1 MSRWPDGSRIAVA
14 ILAALLLAGV
24 GETAGAQETNPIEV
38 PAGFQVNV
46 WTKQAGVSAI
56 AHDDR
61 GRMFTVSTLGGE
73 VRIVEDQDGDGNG
86 ETTTVFASGL
96 DTPLGL
102 TFVGSDLFVS
112 GRGSIWRLRDTDQN
126 DSADVVENVVS
137 GLPYG
142 VEGTGQEV
150 HQTNGMA
157 LAEDGFLY
165 VSQGG
170 TTNADVETA
179 PLAGTVFRLHPQTG
193 RLAVVADGF
202 RNPYALIFHSRGA
215 LLATD
220 NGADG
225 LTAAGL
231 ARDPPEELNWVR
243 PGGHYGHPYY
253 FEADTAERPQAPAS
267 LQLSAPIA
275 EFDAHSAAV
284 GLAEWVDGDVFVAL
298 YSSQQVVRV
307 GIDWDGDQPVGTAL
321 QTFATGFRS
330 PLAVSA
336 SPDGSALYVSD
347 YLSGPVYRITCDP
360 AVADD
365 CRLGDI
371 SAPGKW
377 PGLSSWPLLVIVLL
391 TMFMVLRWK
400 GYRLKRDNSD
410 A

>member
-1 MSRWPDGSRIAVA
+1 MVDGGRIVMA
-14 ILAALLLAGV
+14 ILATLLLMGV
-24 GETAGAQETNPIEV
+24 GEAAGAQETNPIEV

-46 WTKQAGVSAI
+46 WTEQAGVSAI
-56 AHDDR
+56 AYDDR

-73 VRIVEDQDGDGNG
+73 VRIIEDQDGDGNG
-86 ETTTVFASGL
+86 ETTTLFASGL

-102 TFVGSDLFVS
+102 AFVGSDLFVS
-112 GRGSIWRLRDTDQN
+112 GRGTIWRLRDTNQD

-137 GLPYG
+137 GLPHG
-142 VEGTGQEV
+142 AEGTGQEV
-150 HQTNGMA
+150 HQTNGIV
-157 LAEDGFLY
+157 LSEDGFLY

-179 PLAGTVFRLHPQTG
+179 PFAGTVFRLHPETG

-202 RNPYALIFHSRGA
+202 RNPYALIFHSSGA

-253 FEADTAERPQAPAS
+253 FEADTPDRPQAADG
-267 LQLSAPIA
+267 LELSGPIA
-275 EFDAHSAAV
+275 EFDSHSAAV
-284 GLAEWVDGDVFVAL
+284 GLAEWVGGNVFVAL
-298 YSSQQVVRV
+298 YGSQEVVRV
-307 GIDWDGDQPVGTAL
+307 GIEWDGEQPVDTAS

-347 YLSGPVYRITCDP
+347 YLSGPVYRITCAP
-360 AVADD
+360 VVAGD
-365 CRLGDI
+365 CGLGDT
-371 SAPGKW
+371 STPVKW
-377 PGLSSWPLLVIVLL
+377 PGPSSWPLLVVALL
-391 TMFMVLRWK
+391 AMVMVLWRK
-400 GYRLKRDNSD
+400 GYRRKRDVSN